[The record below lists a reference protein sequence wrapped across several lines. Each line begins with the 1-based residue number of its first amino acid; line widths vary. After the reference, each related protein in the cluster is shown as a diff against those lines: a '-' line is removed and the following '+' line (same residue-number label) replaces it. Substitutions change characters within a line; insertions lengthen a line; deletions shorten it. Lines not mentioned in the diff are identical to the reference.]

1 MRTQAG
7 TYVKEAISGEDG
19 MTEPSVAAR
28 LGIADARCIEL
39 DVMAILAEP
48 GPDDEPGEGSE
59 SPAPAAVHVDPPPT
73 FGAGI

>member
-19 MTEPSVAAR
+19 MTEPSVATR
-28 LGIADARCIEL
+28 LGITDARCIEL

-59 SPAPAAVHVDPPPT
+59 SPAPAAMHVDPPPT
-73 FGAGI
+73 FGA